1 MRLDHLLSREI
12 LIRIRL
18 HCFRFQKIQHPA
30 PGAPAPRHL
39 DSRIAKHGIQKI
51 RGAGKPFPGPR
62 ERITKSIHIKLIRIL
77 HDRKIIQDLL
87 DVVYLTQ
94 KQGTL
99 QDEDTKGA
107 RRMPWRGK
115 STKGAASCDKPRG
128 GANGLRSADSRMGE
142 PSRGNALLPAA
153 EPIGGQEATG
163 GTETSK
169 YPEEEKSTEIPGVA
183 ASETGPAQTGAR
195 ASVRAFPRRC
205 CWAGQP
211 RAASL
216 GRCYKPAI

>member
-1 MRLDHLLSREI
+1 MRPPPRGAAHLTIAQRFDMDTTHSYHSRTTRLDLRE
-12 LIRIRL
+12 
-18 HCFRFQKIQHPA
+18 
-30 PGAPAPRHL
+30 
-39 DSRIAKHGIQKI
+39 
-51 RGAGKPFPGPR
+51 
-62 ERITKSIHIKLIRIL
+62 
-77 HDRKIIQDLL
+77 
-87 DVVYLTQ
+87 
-94 KQGTL
+94 
-99 QDEDTKGA
+99 EDTKGA

-115 STKGAASCDKPRG
+115 STKDAASCDKPRG
-128 GANGLRSADSRMGE
+128 AANTLRSGGLRMGE
-142 PSRGNALLPAA
+142 PSGGHAPLLRP
-153 EPIGGQEATG
+153 ERIGPPEATG

>member
-1 MRLDHLLSREI
+1 
-12 LIRIRL
+12 
-18 HCFRFQKIQHPA
+18 
-30 PGAPAPRHL
+30 
-39 DSRIAKHGIQKI
+39 
-51 RGAGKPFPGPR
+51 
-62 ERITKSIHIKLIRIL
+62 
-77 HDRKIIQDLL
+77 
-87 DVVYLTQ
+87 
-94 KQGTL
+94 
-99 QDEDTKGA
+99 
-107 RRMPWRGK
+107 
-115 STKGAASCDKPRG
+115 
-128 GANGLRSADSRMGE
+128 MGE
-142 PSRGNALLPAA
+142 PSRGDDLLPAA
-153 EPIGGQEATG
+153 EYIGGQEATG

>member
-12 LIRIRL
+12 HTESGFTVKRDS
-18 HCFRFQKIQHPA
+18 QIQHPA

-39 DSRIAKHGIQKI
+39 DSRIAKHGIKKI
-51 RGAGKPFPGPR
+51 RGAGRSSRPPR
-62 ERITKSIHIKLIRIL
+62 TNNEINSSKLIRIL
-77 HDRKIIQDLL
+77 HDRKSFKIYSMWFTLHIQE
-87 DVVYLTQ
+87 
-94 KQGTL
+94 TL

-153 EPIGGQEATG
+153 EYIGGQEATG

>member
-1 MRLDHLLSREI
+1 ME
-12 LIRIRL
+12 
-18 HCFRFQKIQHPA
+18 
-30 PGAPAPRHL
+30 
-39 DSRIAKHGIQKI
+39 
-51 RGAGKPFPGPR
+51 
-62 ERITKSIHIKLIRIL
+62 
-77 HDRKIIQDLL
+77 
-87 DVVYLTQ
+87 DV
-94 KQGTL
+94 
-99 QDEDTKGA
+99 KGA

-128 GANGLRSADSRMGE
+128 GANGHRSADSRMGE

-153 EPIGGQEATG
+153 EYISGQEATG

>member
-1 MRLDHLLSREI
+1 ME
-12 LIRIRL
+12 
-18 HCFRFQKIQHPA
+18 
-30 PGAPAPRHL
+30 
-39 DSRIAKHGIQKI
+39 
-51 RGAGKPFPGPR
+51 
-62 ERITKSIHIKLIRIL
+62 
-77 HDRKIIQDLL
+77 
-87 DVVYLTQ
+87 DV
-94 KQGTL
+94 
-99 QDEDTKGA
+99 KGA

-115 STKGAASCDKPRG
+115 STKGAASCDKPGG
-128 GANGLRSADSRMGE
+128 GANGLRSRDSRMGE
-142 PSRGNALLPAA
+142 PSGGNAPLPAP
-153 EPIGGQEATG
+153 EYIGRQEATG